1 MSDKMKARLENILYY
16 HKSKIL
22 AVAGAAVL
30 VIAGIAL
37 DGGSDVRT
45 ALYGVAVNVNLS
57 RENCDEACSRGI
69 GEIGLDPEKEKIVLE
84 TGLEIDTE
92 NPESNA
98 MSGTLEQMTT
108 SIFSHELDFMICTEE
123 VMDYYAE
130 LGGLETLDAEWAKTD
145 TLPDGTAAED
155 HLIESHDKSGGTG
168 YYGISIS
175 NTLLSDG
182 EDTVFCVF
190 RNSEHKDE
198 AMTFVRSLFQEE

>member
-1 MSDKMKARLENILYY
+1 MSDRMKTRFENILYY

-30 VIAGIAL
+30 LIAGIAL
-37 DGGSDVRT
+37 NSGSEAET
-45 ALYGVAVNVNLS
+45 ALYGVAVNVEVS
-57 RENCDEACSRGI
+57 EETVDEVCSHAAEAI
-69 GEIGLDPEKEKIVLE
+69 GMDPEQEKILLE
-84 TGLEIDTE
+84 TGIEIDVE

-98 MSGTLEQMTT
+98 MSGNLEKL
-108 SIFSHELDFMICTEE
+108 SVSVFSHELDLMICTEE
-123 VMDYYAE
+123 VMDYYAG
-130 LGGLETLDAEWAKTD
+130 LGGLERLDAEWAEEEK
-145 TLPDGTAAED
+145 LPDGTEAVD
-155 HLIESHDKSGGTG
+155 HLVESHDKSGGTG